1 MRVTVKTF
9 LCLALLLMV
18 GAPPVQGQWLSE
30 EAARLHKQAFIFDA
44 HVHFINRQLY
54 LGGDIADRLP
64 GPVSE
69 IGVDLPSTQEGGL
82 DAFFLNL
89 YVEPNYTKQHFE
101 VKQTLRLLD
110 LAQRQIRKNNA
121 RIEIALNGRDIDR
134 IRSAGKIAAVLDLE
148 GAFDYD
154 GDLGV
159 LRGLY
164 ALGLRSVQFADNA
177 QSNGYADASCCASKW
192 NGINDRGRALLRE
205 MNRLGMVVNL
215 AHASEA
221 TWMQVVELS
230 DDPVVATHQ
239 GLRAFNPRH
248 SGNASDEM
256 VKVLAAKGGVLAVH
270 FSPNTWSPR
279 FFDYSRNKPPSPDP
293 APPLSARPSYDEIVK
308 YYRLAYQKPGEV
320 PPPDVV
326 EPISRFVEV
335 VDYAVKLIGEDHVA
349 LGSDFGGGLN
359 SRASMTNIGEYGR
372 VTEALVDKGYTEE
385 RIRKI
390 LGGNLLRV
398 FRRVTGGGEH

>member
-1 MRVTVKTF
+1 MRISG
-9 LCLALLLMV
+9 CLVLLLMGGV
-18 GAPPVQGQWLSE
+18 ASGQGQRLSE
-30 EAARLHKQAFIFDA
+30 EVARLHKDAFIFDA
-44 HVHFINRQLY
+44 HVHLINRQLY

-64 GPVSE
+64 GPVSG
-69 IGVDLPSTQEGGL
+69 IGVDLPSTREGGL

-101 VKQTLRLLD
+101 VKQVLRLID
-110 LAQRQIRKNNA
+110 LARRQIRKNDA
-121 RIEIALNGRDIDR
+121 HIEIALNGWDIDR
-134 IRSAGKIAAVLDLE
+134 IRSEGRKAAVLDLE

-159 LRGLY
+159 LRSLY
-164 ALGLRSVQFADNA
+164 DLGLRSVQFADNA
-177 QSNGYADASCCASKW
+177 QSNGYADASCCAPKW

-230 DDPVVATHQ
+230 EDPVVATHQ

-256 VKVLAAKGGVLAVH
+256 VKALAAKGGVLAVH

-279 FFDYSRNKPPSPDP
+279 FFEYSRNRPPSADP
-293 APPLSARPSYDEIVK
+293 TPPLPAEPSYDEIVNH
-308 YYRLAYQKPGEV
+308 YRLAYQEPGEV
-320 PPPDVV
+320 PPPEVV
-326 EPISRFVEV
+326 EPISRWVQV

-359 SRASMTNIGEYGR
+359 SRASLTSIAEYGH
-372 VTEALVDKGYTEE
+372 VTQALIEKGYSEE

-398 FRRVTGGGEH
+398 FREITDGD